1 MNKRILPILLTGILL
16 CGCGATAKAVPE
28 VSTDLGVPETTQSVL
43 STETTEADEQA
54 DAITVSHCISICQ
67 NYLNEN
73 DSDAVKTVTNW
84 NNPEVTIVE
93 ELPDDYYKMSDDT
106 NSEKYYKVVFT
117 TTADELL
124 GSIDFFV
131 DETGNIIG
139 QNYRE

>member
-1 MNKRILPILLTGILL
+1 L

-54 DAITVSHCISICQ
+54 DTITVSHCISICK

-93 ELPDDYYKMSDDT
+93 KLPDDYYKMSDDT

>member
-1 MNKRILPILLTGILL
+1 
-16 CGCGATAKAVPE
+16 
-28 VSTDLGVPETTQSVL
+28 
-43 STETTEADEQA
+43 
-54 DAITVSHCISICQ
+54 
-67 NYLNEN
+67 LNEN